1 MRIGRNS
8 GAIVDYLDQWND
20 EQRRAAA
27 EWRSK
32 NEALQHSLAQIAVR
46 TASRNGE
53 LSATVDGHGNV
64 TDLRL
69 TPQALRLG
77 EVQLRRLLLDAI
89 QNAQSDARRQAAA
102 AARPYTDDPANADAM
117 TFIRKILDGD
127 APSL

>member
-1 MRIGRNS
+1 M
-8 GAIVDYLDQWND
+8 DYLDQWND